1 MVLDEVSSSWS
12 DVSFGVPQG
21 SISGPLFFVIFISD
35 LPEVVLPGKT
45 ITFMQST
52 VNVLESSTLL
62 VILSQQELNYLHQC
76 ILALPY
82 SESVEGWVLS
92 TAFYFLHRLL
102 LL

>member
-1 MVLDEVSSSWS
+1 MKCLLLGQMSQLESLRALY
-12 DVSFGVPQG
+12 QC
-21 SISGPLFFVIFISD
+21 LYFFVIFISD
-35 LPEVVLPGKT
+35 LPEVVHPGKT